1 MNLQTAIRLSLEAS
15 QYLSGLEAVRA
26 KNLTTYGALKEGIK
40 TAQVAWKE
48 AEGKVK
54 ELAKSLDLETATKK
68 QVRAFEKAVKAAAAL
83 KDEYLRVG
91 VAAQAQKRAL
101 VENAGQVAN
110 ARSNV
115 SAAQQAQVQAAA
127 VEQAQQRETAAVQA
141 AKRAEA
147 AEQER
152 LARIVIASRTRMAQ
166 AAQDALLAER
176 KAFAEAQA
184 AATRYA
190 QAQKAAADQRA
201 AQAKADAAYRAA
213 VLASQD
219 RVDRFARQAAQP
231 KVATQPTNLQAPPN
245 AQLSAMSQQLA
256 NARNVALGI
265 VGAQGI
271 GDLVRIADAY
281 TSIAARLKLVTN
293 STQAASQAQQ
303 ALFAMSQRNGVAMG
317 DSAELFTR
325 IARPMR
331 ELGQS
336 QAQMLGVTEAVGQA
350 IRISGSNTQEASAA
364 MNQFSQ
370 ALGAGVL
377 NGDELK
383 SILEN
388 APRLA
393 QAVADGLGVPIGKLK
408 ELGEQGALSSQKV
421 LQAIQSQI
429 PQLRREAEQ
438 IPLTIGQSITQVQNA
453 FQQYIGSADQASGS
467 SRRIAAAISSLA
479 ANFGQ
484 IVEAVTVAGA
494 ALAAGFAVSRIAS
507 ALAAVGSLVAVIASF
522 PVVAAIA
529 AAAGTALWLG
539 MGRGATEGKAKVSS
553 SLASMAQ
560 DLTLFGQRLDD
571 TGRNEAI
578 TALAKKIEEAKER
591 LKRLNLDDYV
601 GEPGKKLK
609 AEIETA
615 EKAISDIGRLK
626 EQGDRKNLT
635 TEKASLGIDK
645 LRVDGTNLIDK
656 DAVNQLQSFD
666 RLYKAFATNA
676 KNSSGDLSTSYR
688 EVRSSLSTLLA
699 MAKSP
704 AEFDGVVARVQTAL
718 KGPAGRNDATLKNT
732 LISAIESRAIAER
745 NALDATLSGV
755 SARLQRA
762 NALVQSITA
771 QAQLA
776 AELATG
782 MDRVTAEL
790 KADIPAISADQA
802 AAIRAQV
809 VAVQSGASQQLA
821 ALKKLSSEKRV
832 LIDQERI
839 AAARVATDAEIDA
852 AGEARRQRAL
862 LEAKRKPLE
871 QIPEEKRSEKE
882 VQALNEIAA
891 EERRIAK
898 DLATEKKRIT
908 EAVARDSENVIR
920 RVADLERSTAQER
933 LTILRNVQQE
943 LASKANDALNNYKTY
958 AQKVIELD
966 RQIVAARLDTASSVN
981 AVKRK
986 DMKPTEQ
993 VGSLRAEMEQ
1003 LQSAARKAKDDGD
1016 RTLQQEVLGRQKGIA
1031 NELANVKGDGVDP
1044 KAMAAEAIDHLERI
1058 GGESMTVLKEQ
1069 RAEAQAAA
1077 DQQKATFEALTAAA
1091 SQLAVEIGKINA
1103 GEAIKL
1109 RAEVDMASVTS
1120 AIEAVKAAFSQ
1131 ETFAIKVAAKT
1142 TGPEQ
1147 LGFSESPPIPGRAD
1161 GGPIGGVG
1169 GPRADNQL
1177 TWLSPGEHV
1186 MTAAEVQSAGGHGAI
1201 YGLRSALR
1209 GGWIPRFADGG
1220 AVGSVVSRLSIPE
1233 MSPSA
1238 GASPLQPMN
1247 ITLPGGQTFP
1257 VQAPPDVAAAFE
1269 RHVRLETLKRG
1280 RI

>member
-15 QYLSGLEAVRA
+15 QYLAGLEAVRA

-68 QVRAFEKAVKAAAAL
+68 QVRDFERAVKAAGAL

-184 AATRYA
+184 AAARYA

-231 KVATQPTNLQAPPN
+231 KVATQPTNLQAPPK

-256 NARNVALGI
+256 MARNVALGI
-265 VGAQGI
+265 LGAQGV
-271 GDLVRIADAY
+271 GDLIRIADAY

-293 STQAASQAQQ
+293 STQAAAQAQRS
-303 ALFAMSQRNGVAMG
+303 LFEISQRNGVSMN
-317 DSAELFTR
+317 DTAELFTR

-336 QAQMLGVTEAVGQA
+336 QAQVLGVTEAVGQA

-438 IPLTIGQSITQVQNA
+438 IPLTIGQAITQVQNA

-467 SRRIAAAISSLA
+467 SRKIAAALGLVADNIQTVVSVGAGL
-479 ANFGQ
+479 
-484 IVEAVTVAGA
+484 VTVFTLSFAIRSVVALAGA
-494 ALAAGFAVSRIAS
+494 
-507 ALAAVGSLVAVIASF
+507 VGLIPTLLVAVLGFGVSAWLGIGDGAT
-522 PVVAAIA
+522 
-529 AAAGTALWLG
+529 AAGTKTRTA
-539 MGRGATEGKAKVSS
+539 
-553 SLASMAQ
+553 LASMTQELAG
-560 DLTLFGQRLDD
+560 FGHRLDD
-571 TGRNEAI
+571 TGRNEAV
-578 TALAKKIEEAKER
+578 TALAKKIEEAKEK
-591 LKRLNLDDYV
+591 LKRLNLDDFV

-609 AEIETA
+609 TEIAAA
-615 EKAISDIGRLK
+615 EKAISDISRIK

-635 TEKASLGIDK
+635 TERAALGLDK

-656 DAVNQLQSFD
+656 DAANQLQSFD

-676 KNSSGDLSTSYR
+676 INTSGDLATSYR

-704 AEFDGVVARVQTAL
+704 AEFDGVVARVQVAL

-732 LISAIESRAIAER
+732 LISAIESRAVAER

-762 NALVQSITA
+762 NSLVQSITA

-802 AAIRAQV
+802 ASIRAQV

-821 ALKKLSSEKRV
+821 ALQKLSSEKRA

-839 AAARVATDAEIDA
+839 SASRAATNAKIDAEQLAGTQKRLLAAERAALEDKPASARSDA
-852 AGEARRQRAL
+852 DTQRL
-862 LEAKRKPLE
+862 
-871 QIPEEKRSEKE
+871 
-882 VQALNEIAA
+882 VEIAA

-908 EAVARDSENVIR
+908 EAVARDSENAIR

-933 LTILRNVQQE
+933 LTILRSVQQE

-958 AQKVIELD
+958 AQKVIDLD
-966 RQIVAARLDTASSVN
+966 RQIVAARLDTESSVN

-993 VGSLRAEMEQ
+993 VGSLRDEMAL

-1120 AIEAVKAAFSQ
+1120 AIEAVKAAFLQ

-1186 MTAAEVQSAGGHGAI
+1186 MTAAEVQSAGGHSAI

-1209 GGWIPRFADGG
+1209 SGWIPRFADGG

-1233 MSPSA
+1233 MSQSA

-1247 ITLPGGQTFP
+1247 ITLPSGQTFP

-1269 RHVRLETLKRG
+1269 RHVRMETLKRG